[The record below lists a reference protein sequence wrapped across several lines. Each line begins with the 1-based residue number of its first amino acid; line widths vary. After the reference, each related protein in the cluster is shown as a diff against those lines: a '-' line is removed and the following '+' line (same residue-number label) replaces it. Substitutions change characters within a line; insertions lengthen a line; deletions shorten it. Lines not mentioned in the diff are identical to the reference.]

1 MPSFSISPW
10 LPAMTSWETRLRSRM
25 ICSTVSPPTMERRC
39 PAKIRPTSSS
49 ICSCSVRKR
58 RAALAMDTAS
68 SPTLKTATARTL
80 RRMPCCV
87 TQSSVISAS
96 RSARES
102 MRAFCFTGSTKLP
115 CPVTIR
121 NWVSRVCPLEPEM
134 SIASLGAG
142 TCQKNMG
149 RLLPYVTASVV
160 CATVPTFPAQDGRR
174 STITPRAE
182 TVSTTTTRASLSI
195 DVADHAV

>member
-1 MPSFSISPW
+1 
-10 LPAMTSWETRLRSRM
+10 
-25 ICSTVSPPTMERRC
+25 
-39 PAKIRPTSSS
+39 
-49 ICSCSVRKR
+49 
-58 RAALAMDTAS
+58 MDTAS

-121 NWVSRVCPLEPEM
+121 NWVSSVCPLEPEM

-149 RLLPYVTASVV
+149 RLLPYDTASVGY
-160 CATVPTFPAQDGRR
+160 ATASAPRTRSCTQLPRSQDGRR